1 MEQDLRSLHFLYR
14 AFFGRRCEIVS
25 LNVDS
30 FSGKRVSIIGAG
42 ISGAGLARLAH
53 RLGAR
58 VFVSDEKIL
67 QDRSLVD
74 FFQSHGIEWEEAGH
88 TPRLF
93 EADCILVGSGI
104 SPKALPVAECN
115 RRNIPVIGELDF
127 IAPFLRSKI
136 IGVTGSNGKS
146 TTTALLGF
154 LLQKAGFSAEV
165 AGNIGKSL
173 ADFAFEQR
181 DFLVVELSSFQ
192 LHWNTSFACDLAMVT
207 NLAPDHIDW
216 HGSYEE
222 YVKAKAKI
230 ISTQTPG
237 AISIVQETERS
248 MLLRGQEDIGREIL
262 SFSWDNTQ
270 SAHGKK
276 LLADEKARHVV
287 LIDETGVEE
296 LLFSFDD
303 VPLIGKHNMENAA
316 FAAGAVRMLTGK
328 GVMRGP
334 LFSGFKG
341 LSHRCEFVASIRGV
355 TYVDDSKG
363 TNVAASATALRS
375 LTGPKIVILGGQG
388 KGEEYAPLAEAVKSE
403 AIGAVVFGAEKDR
416 IVEALKEAGFPHI
429 HEVSSMEEAVQTAST
444 LAVPQ
449 STVLLSPACTSWD
462 MYPNYKKRG
471 EHFQQLV
478 LALMEEG

>member
-1 MEQDLRSLHFLYR
+1 MPLD
-14 AFFGRRCEIVS
+14 
-25 LNVDS
+25 VDS
-30 FSGKRVSIIGAG
+30 FSGKRVSVIGAG

-53 RLGAR
+53 RLGAQ
-58 VFVSDEKIL
+58 VFVSDEKKL
-67 QDRSLVD
+67 QDQSLVAL
-74 FFQSHGIEWEEAGH
+74 FQSHGIEWEDGGH

-93 EADCILVGSGI
+93 EADYILVGSGI
-104 SPKALPVAECN
+104 SPNAKPVTESN

-127 IAPFLRSKI
+127 ISPFLRSRI

-146 TTTALLGF
+146 TTTALAGY

-173 ADFAFEQR
+173 ADFAFVQR

-192 LHWNTSFACDLAMVT
+192 LHWNTRFACDLAMVT

-222 YVKAKAKI
+222 YIRAKAKI
-230 ISTQTPG
+230 LSTQSPG
-237 AISIVQETERS
+237 GFAIVQETERS
-248 MLLRGQEDIGREIL
+248 VLFGDREDDAHEVL
-262 SFSWDNTQ
+262 AFSWNGMQ
-270 SAHGKK
+270 SSHGRK
-276 LLADEKARHVV
+276 LLADEKACHV
-287 LIDETGVEE
+287 LFRDETGAEE

-316 FAAGAVRMLTGK
+316 FAAGAIRMLTGK
-328 GVMRGP
+328 GIMRGP

-341 LSHRCEFVASIRGV
+341 LAHRCEFVANIRGV

-403 AIGAVVFGAEKDR
+403 AVAAVVLGAEKER
-416 IVEALKEAGFPHI
+416 IVKALNEAAFPHI

-444 LAVPQ
+444 LAFPQ

-478 LALMEEG
+478 LALEDER

>member
-1 MEQDLRSLHFLYR
+1 MP
-14 AFFGRRCEIVS
+14 

-30 FSGKRVSIIGAG
+30 FSGKRVSVIGGG
-42 ISGAGLARLAH
+42 ISGAGLARLAR

-67 QDRSLVD
+67 QDRSFVAQ
-74 FFQSHGIEWEEAGH
+74 FQSHGIEWEEGGH

-93 EADCILVGSGI
+93 EADYVLVGSGI
-104 SPKALPVAECN
+104 SPNASTVVEST
-115 RRNIPVIGELDF
+115 RRTIPVIGELDF
-127 IAPFLRSKI
+127 VAPFLNSKI

-146 TTTALLGF
+146 TTTALIGF

-165 AGNIGKSL
+165 GGNIGKSL

-192 LHWNTSFACDLAMVT
+192 LHWNTGFACDLAMVT

-222 YVKAKAKI
+222 YIRAKAKI
-230 ISTQTPG
+230 LSTQIPG
-237 AISIVQETERS
+237 SYAIVQETERS
-248 MLLRGQEDIGREIL
+248 VLFGDHEKPGPEVLT
-262 SFSWDNTQ
+262 FSWDG
-270 SAHGKK
+270 SRSSHGRR
-276 LLADEKARHVV
+276 LLADENARRVV
-287 LIDETGVEE
+287 LREETGAEE

-303 VPLIGKHNMENAA
+303 VPLIGKHNLENAA
-316 FAAGAVRMLTGK
+316 FAAGAVRMLTGE

-341 LSHRCEFVASIRGV
+341 LAHRCEFVATIRGV

-388 KGEEYAPLAEAVKSE
+388 KGEEYAPLAEAVKNE
-403 AIGAVVFGAEKDR
+403 AMAAVVLGSEKDR
-416 IVEALKEAGFPHI
+416 IVEALKRAEFPHI
-429 HEVSSMEEAVQTAST
+429 HEASSMEDAVRTAST

-478 LALMEEG
+478 LALKEER

>member
-1 MEQDLRSLHFLYR
+1 MIPLS
-14 AFFGRRCEIVS
+14 
-25 LNVDS
+25 VDS
-30 FSGKRVSIIGAG
+30 FSGKRVSVIGAG

-67 QDRSLVD
+67 QDRSLVS
-74 FFQSHGIEWEEAGH
+74 FFQSHGIDWEEGGH
-88 TPRLF
+88 TPRLY
-93 EADCILVGSGI
+93 EADCVLVGSGI
-104 SPKALPVAECN
+104 SPKAFPVAESN

-127 IAPFLRSKI
+127 IAPFLRSRI

-146 TTTALLGF
+146 TTTALVGF
-154 LLQKAGFSAEV
+154 LLRKAGFSAEV

-192 LHWNTSFACDLAMVT
+192 LHWNTSFSCDLAMVT

-216 HGSYEE
+216 HGSFGE
-222 YVKAKAKI
+222 YIRAKAKI

-237 AISIVQETERS
+237 GIAIVQENERN
-248 MLLRGQEDIGREIL
+248 MLLGGHGDTGREVL
-262 SFSWDNTQ
+262 SFSWYDTR
-270 SAHGKK
+270 STHGRR
-276 LLADEKARHVV
+276 LLADENERHVV
-287 LIDETGVEE
+287 LIDETGGEE

-341 LSHRCEFVASIRGV
+341 LAHRCEFVATIRSV
-355 TYVDDSKG
+355 SYVDDSKG

-403 AIGAVVFGAEKDR
+403 TTDAIVLGAEKDR
-416 IVEALKEAGFPHI
+416 IVEALREAGFSHI
-429 HEVSSMEEAVQTAST
+429 HEVTSMEEAVQTASK
-444 LAVPQ
+444 LAAPQ

-478 LALMEEG
+478 LALKEER

>member
-1 MEQDLRSLHFLYR
+1 MKYSILKIASILGIKNQNIAEGEISLLLTDSRKLSSPQETLFFAIETKQNDAHKFISDLY
-14 AFFGRRCEIVS
+14 
-25 LNVDS
+25 
-30 FSGKRVSIIGAG
+30 
-42 ISGAGLARLAH
+42 
-53 RLGAR
+53 
-58 VFVSDEKIL
+58 
-67 QDRSLVD
+67 
-74 FFQSHGIEWEEAGH
+74 
-88 TPRLF
+88 
-93 EADCILVGSGI
+93 GSGVRNFVVTKLFPEWK
-104 SPKALPVAECN
+104 SFTDVNFLKVTNTLHALQKLAAYH
-115 RRNIPVIGELDF
+115 RKQFSIPVIG
-127 IAPFLRSKI
+127 I
-136 IGVTGSNGKS
+136 TGSNGKS
-146 TTTALLGF
+146 TTTALAGY

-173 ADFAFEQR
+173 ADFAFVQR

-192 LHWNTSFACDLAMVT
+192 LHWNTRFACDLAMVT

-216 HGSYEE
+216 HGSYAE
-222 YVKAKAKI
+222 YIRAKAKI
-230 ISTQTPG
+230 LSTQSPG
-237 AISIVQETERS
+237 GFAIVQETERS
-248 MLLRGQEDIGREIL
+248 VLFGDREDDAHEVL
-262 SFSWDNTQ
+262 AFSWDGMQ
-270 SAHGKK
+270 SSHGRK
-276 LLADEKARHVV
+276 LLADEKARHV
-287 LIDETGVEE
+287 LFRDETGAEE

-316 FAAGAVRMLTGK
+316 FAAGAIRMLTGK
-328 GVMRGP
+328 GIMRGP

-341 LSHRCEFVASIRGV
+341 LAHRCEFVANIRGV

-403 AIGAVVFGAEKDR
+403 AVAAVVLGAEKER
-416 IVEALKEAGFPHI
+416 IVKALKEAAFPHI

-444 LAVPQ
+444 LAFPQ

-478 LALMEEG
+478 LALEDEK